1 MGRIFE
7 FSWNVPSWLHHWA
20 NPTWPGCDPHHGCHQ
35 PGLEGEKLTRN
46 RVRSRYKDFTKSHRN
61 QCFCGVLWSCMEICV
76 ARCGVL
82 WRCEVLWWTTFPI
95 LETLRNNGHIH
106 FWSNRWMF
114 DIYHSNSVKILLIH
128 LYSLRI
134 KLPVWPVSKDSR
146 LKRLKYLGK
155 GQNEDPNFCE
165 ISDLS
170 WPIYSY
176 KKPKQITAV
185 VTERQQWR
193 RRRRRRRQER
203 RQRQLRHHHRQTI
216 ILIKPW
222 SSSATAS
229 SSSSHLT
236 NQQSQ
241 ISRTSARWWPGWE
254 ALNGVAVIRWPTLLR
269 RPAPTS
275 VPNP

>member
-1 MGRIFE
+1 MKCPLVASSLSKPDMARVRST
-7 FSWNVPSWLHHWA
+7 SWVPPAWKEKNLPA
-20 NPTWPGCDPHHGCHQ
+20 T
-35 PGLEGEKLTRN
+35 EKLTISGEIKIQRFDQIIETN
-46 RVRSRYKDFTKSHRN
+46 MKPMVLRSSLELHGN
-61 QCFCGVLWSCMEICV
+61 LCC
-76 ARCGVL
+76 AL
-82 WRCEVLWWTTFPI
+82 WRFVEVWSFMVNHLPHIWN
-95 LETLRNNGHIH
+95 LRYNDHTR
-106 FWSNRWMF
+106 FSSNCWMF

-134 KLPVWPVSKDSR
+134 KLSVWPVSKDSR

-193 RRRRRRRQER
+193 RRQERR
-203 RQRQLRHHHRQTI
+203 RQRQLRRHHRQTI